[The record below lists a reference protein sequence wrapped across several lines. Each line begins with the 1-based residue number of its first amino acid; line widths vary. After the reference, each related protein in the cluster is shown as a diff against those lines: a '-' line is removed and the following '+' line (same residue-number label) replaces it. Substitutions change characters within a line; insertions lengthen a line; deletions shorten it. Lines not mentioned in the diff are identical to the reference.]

1 MRASPAVALK
11 VKYFVIDTNVIL
23 HDAEALHAF
32 KDNAVII
39 PIDVIEEL
47 DKFKS
52 QNDELGRNARE
63 AIRILDR
70 LRMNGNLG
78 EGVLNPTSGGTV
90 AIDMHPGGG
99 VPGSTLAL
107 GSPDNRIL
115 SVAVKL
121 HREGKPVTFV
131 SKDMN
136 MRIKAD
142 ALGVRVADFEKE
154 KVNIDRLYR
163 GWREVQV
170 ASEDIEDLRAG
181 HAIEVGEDLFPNELA
196 LVRNC
201 ERAKQTLIGRRGRSN
216 PRELVPLKTGN
227 DRLFVNGV
235 EAKNLEQRMAL
246 ELLLD
251 DDVPLVTL
259 IGKAG
264 TGKTL
269 LALAAAMQKTIK
281 DEQYE
286 KILVSRP
293 IMPLGR
299 DIGYLPG
306 TKDEKLEP
314 WMKPI
319 FDNLKIVLR
328 EKERAHQGGAT
339 KKVQELLKSGMV
351 EMEALTYIRG
361 RSIYDQFV
369 IVDEAQNLTPH
380 EVKTII
386 SRAGDE
392 TKLILTGD
400 PYQIDNPYLDA
411 NSNGLS
417 YVAERMKEQ
426 EVAGH
431 VILTK
436 TERSP
441 LASVAA
447 EIL

>member
-1 MRASPAVALK
+1 MPERTATK
-11 VKYFVIDTNVIL
+11 VKHFVIDTNVIL

-32 KDNAVII
+32 AENAVVI

-47 DKFKS
+47 DKFKA
-52 QNDELGRNARE
+52 QTDELGRNARE
-63 AIRILDR
+63 AIRILDG
-70 LRMNGNLG
+70 LRKNGHLG
-78 EGVLNPTSGGTV
+78 EGVLNPRSGGTIS
-90 AIDMHPGGG
+90 IDMKASS
-99 VPGSTLAL
+99 VRDGSSLA
-107 GSPDNRIL
+107 GDSPDNRIL
-115 SVAVKL
+115 GVAFKL
-121 HREGKPVTFV
+121 HREGKAVTFV

-142 ALGVRVADFEKE
+142 ALGIRVADFEKE

-163 GWREVQV
+163 GWREIQCPPGAVDEFLERGTMR
-170 ASEDIEDLRAG
+170 SEEA
-181 HAIEVGEDLFPNELA
+181 LFPNELV
-196 LVRNC
+196 LLRNGS
-201 ERAKQTLIGRRGRSN
+201 RPRHTVLGRRSKADAN
-216 PRELVPLKTGN
+216 EITPLKSSN
-227 DRLFVNGV
+227 DAVVGICAR
-235 EAKNLEQRMAL
+235 NLEQRMAL

-259 IGKAG
+259 VGKAG

-269 LALAAAMQKTIK
+269 LALAAAMQKTFK
-281 DEQYE
+281 EEQYE
-286 KILVSRP
+286 KILVARP

-319 FDNLKIVLR
+319 FDNLKLLLR
-328 EKERAHQGGAT
+328 DRGAS
-339 KKVQELLKSGMV
+339 KRIQDLLKAGAI

-361 RSIYDQFV
+361 RSIYDQFL

-386 SRAGDE
+386 SRAGYE
-392 TKLILTGD
+392 TKLVLTGD
-400 PYQIDNPYLDA
+400 PYQIDNPYLDS
-411 NSNGLS
+411 NSNGLT

-426 EVAGH
+426 DVAGH
-431 VILTK
+431 IILTK
-436 TERSP
+436 SERSP